1 MQNDESYEA
10 SLIEQL
16 NQIEKTREWLE
27 KELREVRNRIERNK
41 NDNVIDWSTGRPR
54 FNSIGEWTK

>member
-16 NQIEKTREWLE
+16 NHVEKTKEWLE
-27 KELREVRNRIERNK
+27 KELREVRNRIDRKKHKEIVSWLGGK
-41 NDNVIDWSTGRPR
+41 PR
-54 FNSIGEWTK
+54 FNSLGEWIK